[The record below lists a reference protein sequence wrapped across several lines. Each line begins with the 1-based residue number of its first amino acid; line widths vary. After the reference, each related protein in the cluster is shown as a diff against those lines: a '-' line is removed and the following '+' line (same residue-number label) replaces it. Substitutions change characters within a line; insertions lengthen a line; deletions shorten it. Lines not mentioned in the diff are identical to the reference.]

1 MDPANPLLATLESC
15 FSFAGDWDFDPRIWF
30 ASLMRKVVP
39 LIVVEWLL
47 DSEI

>member
-15 FSFAGDWDFDPRIWF
+15 FSFAGDWDFDPRMWF